1 MKNREL
7 EQLNDRNYELEEKI
21 RQKDFRVSQKYEP
34 SIQRNSPEELL
45 SLQEENRRKQIEISR
60 LKVENEEL
68 QRNIRKQTEELE
80 TFKFK
85 YPSKLKLAE

>member
-45 SLQEENRRKQIEISR
+45 SLQEENRRK
-60 LKVENEEL
+60 
-68 QRNIRKQTEELE
+68 
-80 TFKFK
+80 
-85 YPSKLKLAE
+85 

>member
-21 RQKDFRVSQKYEP
+21 RHKDFRVSQKYEP

-45 SLQEENRRKQIEISR
+45 SLQEENRRK
-60 LKVENEEL
+60 
-68 QRNIRKQTEELE
+68 
-80 TFKFK
+80 
-85 YPSKLKLAE
+85 